1 MYNCHVFVY
10 AHFLYSTSCHKHF
23 CKVNEQKQ
31 ARRVEHSLY
40 LPCCLKEVRIFD
52 CVFSSP
58 LLHSAWCSHVL
69 QKDRIVLFITFIP
82 LSPKYPSGP
91 FRFLFLFCILYPLL
105 PCPPDGVSRALVA
118 AHPVQFLPLSQGTK
132 VILHPRGC
140 SREQRWF
147 SIPGAAPAPGALP
160 RQLWA
165 VQTGMVLLHI
175 CGTLEVFVV
184 AWLVGWFFLSLVF
197 TVFFNGS
204 IKQLQ

>member
-1 MYNCHVFVY
+1 MY

-69 QKDRIVLFITFIP
+69 QKDRSVLFITFIP
-82 LSPKYPSGP
+82 LSPKYPSIVHSGSC
-91 FRFLFLFCILYPLL
+91 FYP
-105 PCPPDGVSRALVA
+105 VSTPALSSGTGWA
-118 AHPVQFLPLSQGTK
+118 EHLWQHPLCSSYLSA
-132 VILHPRGC
+132 RE
-140 SREQRWF
+140 SRWY
-147 SIPGAAPAPGALP
+147 SIPGACSAPGALP
-160 RQLWA
+160 RQLWGA
-165 VQTGMVLLHI
+165 QTGMVLLHV

-184 AWLVGWFFLSLVF
+184 GWLVFPQFGVYCIFFLWLNKAAPIVGELWWGGIGK
-197 TVFFNGS
+197 GS
-204 IKQLQ
+204 RLHQPS

>member
-140 SREQRWF
+140 SCPWCSPQAALGSADWDGAF
-147 SIPGAAPAPGALP
+147 THLWNVGSIRG
-160 RQLWA
+160 
-165 VQTGMVLLHI
+165 
-175 CGTLEVFVV
+175 C
-184 AWLVGWFFLSLVF
+184 LVGWLVF
-197 TVFFNGS
+197 PQFGVYCIF
-204 IKQLQ
+204 